1 MVFGCPPDATV
12 LWFVIAKLSQAPAP
26 AGLSLALF
34 PNYPAT
40 RPDRPDP
47 TRPDPTWPDR
57 KSKFLGNRSTC
68 TVFFW
73 FIWNQRCYNNGR
85 PLILKLVPNH
95 EEWDDKLAWFS
106 WKWQRKSM
114 LKWNVTVL
122 CFLYKLIR
130 AHKLGLSCAQLSRS
144 CSRTFLPSSVYLQ
157 LQLDWD

>member
-1 MVFGCPPDATV
+1 MGHFDLNLYLNAFEFSWKIFCLLPSSSSSWVEFS
-12 LWFVIAKLSQAPAP
+12 LISKLSSHPA
-26 AGLSLALF
+26 
-34 PNYPAT
+34 
-40 RPDRPDP
+40 RP
-47 TRPDPTWPDR
+47 TRPDR
-57 KSKFLGNRSTC
+57 KSKFLGNWSSC
-68 TVFFW
+68 TVFFL

>member
-1 MVFGCPPDATV
+1 MKIWAWKYCR
-12 LWFVIAKLSQAPAP
+12 APAP

-40 RPDRPDP
+40 RPDP
-47 TRPDPTWPDR
+47 TRPGR
-57 KSKFLGNRSTC
+57 KSKFSAPKKSNFFPIELFSSK
-68 TVFFW
+68 FFW

-85 PLILKLVPNH
+85 PLILKLVTNH